1 MKSALSFGLRDYSV
15 STYAPSALI
24 EEISRDLSPWSFVF
38 TERLIVLLLR
48 QPWALP
54 SVFFPMDHPSQYR
67 VVMCVWV
74 TSDWWL
80 VASDLNAIFEHR
92 LIYTPRRFCFYAPH
106 HHFSFLISH
115 FSFKKGF
122 QTEPKVAH
130 PTG

>member
-15 STYAPSALI
+15 SAYAPSALI

-48 QPWALP
+48 QPRASP

-67 VVMCVWV
+67 VVVCVWV

-80 VASDLNAIFEHR
+80 V
-92 LIYTPRRFCFYAPH
+92 LIP
-106 HHFSFLISH
+106 H